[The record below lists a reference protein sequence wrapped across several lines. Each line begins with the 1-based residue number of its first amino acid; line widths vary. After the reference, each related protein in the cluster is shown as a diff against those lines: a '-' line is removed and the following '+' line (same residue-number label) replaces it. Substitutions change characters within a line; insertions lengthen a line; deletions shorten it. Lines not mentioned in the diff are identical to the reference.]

1 VNAPTPTRPAATEP
15 GAARTVALIARREFL
30 GRVRSR
36 AFVVGTVVLLVIL
49 IGYALFTSFLASSSD
64 ASTVAIAPESAAIVP
79 ALETAARTGGRVL
92 DVESVPDAAAGAARA
107 RAGEVDAAISGAPA
121 APRVDVQDDLGQ
133 NLRSVI
139 TTASAQVA
147 QDQALRARGV
157 DPATISGAVAA
168 AAPTVVAATPK
179 DPAEGLRL
187 GVGAFGAFLLFFSIQ
202 TYGGMVAQGVVEEKQ
217 SRVVELILATVRPW
231 QLLLGKV
238 LGLGAVGLL
247 QLAVLAGAGLVAAS
261 VAGLLVGG
269 AGIAGTLVSVLVW
282 YLLGFAM
289 YATIYGALGSLVSR
303 QEDVQSVLTPV
314 SIVVILGFV
323 VGFNLL
329 ISDPR
334 STTLAVL
341 SLVPPFS
348 PLLVPG
354 RMAVGVAPVWQVA
367 LALVLTLAFTVG
379 VLVVGGR
386 IYARSVLRTGARVS
400 LRSALGRA

>member
-1 VNAPTPTRPAATEP
+1 MNAPTPTRPAATEP

-139 TTASAQVA
+139 TAASAQVA

-157 DPATISGAVAA
+157 DPATISGAVA

-348 PLLVPG
+348 PLLMPG

>member
-139 TTASAQVA
+139 TAASAQVA

-157 DPATISGAVAA
+157 DPATISGAVA

-348 PLLVPG
+348 PLLMPG

>member
-1 VNAPTPTRPAATEP
+1 MNAPTPTRPAATEP

-139 TTASAQVA
+139 TAASAQVA

-157 DPATISGAVAA
+157 DPATISGAVA

-261 VAGLLVGG
+261 VAG

-348 PLLVPG
+348 PLLMPG

>member
-1 VNAPTPTRPAATEP
+1 MNAPTPTRPAATEP

-107 RAGEVDAAISGAPA
+107 GAGEVDAAISGAPA

-139 TTASAQVA
+139 TAASAQVA

-157 DPATISGAVAA
+157 DPATISGAVA

-348 PLLVPG
+348 PLLMPG

>member
-139 TTASAQVA
+139 TAASAQVA

-157 DPATISGAVAA
+157 DPATISGAVA

-261 VAGLLVGG
+261 VAG

-348 PLLVPG
+348 PLLMPG